1 MIKNIKYLIE
11 QRIGFNPADYDNEDD
26 YDQLNNQETKS
37 ILNKLCKY
45 HPRTKTELLS
55 IIEMKLDQEMSKLK
69 RKGIKTLEP
78 YLSDIDVS
86 RITDMSYLF
95 SSATSSYSKY
105 KSARFKFDLSQWD
118 VSHVTDMHAMFLHIG
133 YLISLN
139 VSGWNTVNVTN
150 MNEMFAYT
158 GIKELDLSG
167 WDTSNVND
175 MSLMF
180 TNCNKLKKLDL
191 SNFNTSNVT
200 CMHGMFYGCISL
212 KTIDLSGW
220 DTSNVDDMGNMFMC
234 CESLKKLDLSNFSSQ
249 SLREMQGMFYGCI
262 DLTSLDISS
271 FHMTKPLIANANSVD
286 YFGKSTFTFCK
297 PEIIPDWYEQ

>member
-78 YLSDIDVS
+78 DLSDIDVS

-150 MNEMFAYT
+150 MSEMFAYT

-180 TNCNKLKKLDL
+180 NNCD
-191 SNFNTSNVT
+191 
-200 CMHGMFYGCISL
+200 I
-212 KTIDLSGW
+212 
-220 DTSNVDDMGNMFMC
+220 
-234 CESLKKLDLSNFSSQ
+234 KKLDLSNFSSQ
-249 SLREMQGMFYGCI
+249 SLREMHGMFYGCTN
-262 DLTSLDISS
+262 LTSLDISS
-271 FHMTKPLIANANSVD
+271 FYMTKSLIANANSVD